1 MKKELY
7 DKAKEF
13 ENIFKYAL
21 KMDFLR
27 VTPEVFN
34 SIMEIYEEH
43 FQKKLS
49 KSQKQCNTCRL
60 KAIKEIGKA
69 YFEEQEKQEKQKEQK
84 GQEKQEKQE
93 GQPPKS
99 EGKKRGRPRKLDVE

>member
-34 SIMEIYEEH
+34 EIMKIYEEQ

-60 KAIKEIGKA
+60 KAIKEIGKV
-69 YFEEQEKQEKQKEQK
+69 YFEEQEKQKE
-84 GQEKQEKQE
+84 QEKQEE
-93 GQPPKS
+93 QPPKS

>member
-34 SIMEIYEEH
+34 EIMKIYEEQ
-43 FQKKLS
+43 FEKKLS

-60 KAIKEIGKA
+60 KAIKEIGRV
-69 YFEEQEKQEKQKEQK
+69 YFEEQEKLKE
-84 GQEKQEKQE
+84 QE
-93 GQPPKS
+93 GQPPKI

>member
-34 SIMEIYEEH
+34 EIMKIYEEH

-60 KAIKEIGKA
+60 KAIKEIGRV
-69 YFEEQEKQEKQKEQK
+69 YFEEQEKQEE
-84 GQEKQEKQE
+84 QE

>member
-34 SIMEIYEEH
+34 ETMKIYEEQ
-43 FQKKLS
+43 FDKKLS
-49 KSQKQCNTCRL
+49 KSQKQCNSCRL
-60 KAIKEIGKA
+60 KAIKEIGKV
-69 YFEEQEKQEKQKEQK
+69 YFEEQEKQEKQKEQ
-84 GQEKQEKQE
+84 EKQEE
-93 GQPPKS
+93 QPPKS

>member
-34 SIMEIYEEH
+34 EIMKIYEEH
-43 FQKKLS
+43 FGKKLS

-60 KAIKEIGKA
+60 KAIKEIGRV
-69 YFEEQEKQEKQKEQK
+69 YFEEQEKQKEQK
-84 GQEKQEKQE
+84 GQEE
-93 GQPPKS
+93 QPPKS

>member
-7 DKAKEF
+7 EKGKEF

-34 SIMEIYEEH
+34 EIMQIYEEH
-43 FQKKLS
+43 FGKKLS

-60 KAIKEIGKA
+60 KAIKEIGKV
-69 YFEEQEKQEKQKEQK
+69 YFEEQEKQEEQ
-84 GQEKQEKQE
+84 EE
-93 GQPPKS
+93 QPPKS

>member
-34 SIMEIYEEH
+34 EIMKIYEEQ
-43 FQKKLS
+43 FGKKLS

-60 KAIKEIGKA
+60 KAIKEIGKV
-69 YFEEQEKQEKQKEQK
+69 YFEEQEEQEKQKEQK
-84 GQEKQEKQE
+84 EQEKQEE
-93 GQPPKS
+93 QPSKS

>member
-13 ENIFKYAL
+13 ENIFKYAI

-34 SIMEIYEEH
+34 EIMKIYEEH
-43 FQKKLS
+43 VGKQLS
-49 KSQKQCNTCRL
+49 KSQRQCNTCRL
-60 KAIKEIGKA
+60 KAIKEIGRV
-69 YFEEQEKQEKQKEQK
+69 YFEEQEKEKEQE
-84 GQEKQEKQE
+84 GQE

>member
-34 SIMEIYEEH
+34 EIMKIYEEQ
-43 FQKKLS
+43 FEKKLS

-60 KAIKEIGKA
+60 KAIKEIGRV
-69 YFEEQEKQEKQKEQK
+69 YFEEQEKQKEQEE
-84 GQEKQEKQE
+84 QEE
-93 GQPPKS
+93 QPPKS

>member
-34 SIMEIYEEH
+34 EIMKIYEEH
-43 FQKKLS
+43 FGKKLS

-60 KAIKEIGKA
+60 KAIKEIGRV
-69 YFEEQEKQEKQKEQK
+69 YFEEQEKQKEQKEQ
-84 GQEKQEKQE
+84 EE
-93 GQPPKS
+93 QPPKS

>member
-34 SIMEIYEEH
+34 EIMKIYEEH
-43 FQKKLS
+43 FQKNLS

-60 KAIKEIGKA
+60 KAIKEIGRV
-69 YFEEQEKQEKQKEQK
+69 YFEEQEKQKEQK
-84 GQEKQEKQE
+84 GQEEQKE
-93 GQPPKS
+93 QPPKS

>member
-1 MKKELY
+1 MKKDLY

-27 VTPEVFN
+27 VTPDVFN
-34 SIMEIYEEH
+34 EIMKIYEEH
-43 FQKKLS
+43 FQKTLS

-60 KAIKEIGKA
+60 KAIKEIGRV
-69 YFEEQEKQEKQKEQK
+69 YFEEQKEQ
-84 GQEKQEKQE
+84 EEQE

>member
-13 ENIFKYAL
+13 ENIFKYAI

-34 SIMEIYEEH
+34 EIMKIYEEH
-43 FQKKLS
+43 FGKKLS
-49 KSQKQCNTCRL
+49 KSQRQCNTCRL
-60 KAIKEIGKA
+60 KAIKEIGKV
-69 YFEEQEKQEKQKEQK
+69 YFEEQEKEKE
-84 GQEKQEKQE
+84 
-93 GQPPKS
+93 QPPKS

>member
-43 FQKKLS
+43 FGKQLS
-49 KSQKQCNTCRL
+49 KSQRQCNTCRL
-60 KAIKEIGKA
+60 KAIKEIGRV
-69 YFEEQEKQEKQKEQK
+69 YFEEQEKQEKQKEQ
-84 GQEKQEKQE
+84 EKQEEQE

-99 EGKKRGRPRKLDVE
+99 EGKKRGRPRKLDAE

>member
-1 MKKELY
+1 MKKESY

-34 SIMEIYEEH
+34 EIMKIYEEH

-60 KAIKEIGKA
+60 KAIKEIGKV
-69 YFEEQEKQEKQKEQK
+69 YFEEQEKQKE
-84 GQEKQEKQE
+84 QEKQEE
-93 GQPPKS
+93 QPPKS

>member
-34 SIMEIYEEH
+34 EIMKIYEEQ
-43 FQKKLS
+43 FDRKLS
-49 KSQKQCNTCRL
+49 KSQKQCNSCRL
-60 KAIKEIGKA
+60 KAIKEIGKV
-69 YFEEQEKQEKQKEQK
+69 YFEEQEEQEKQKEQ
-84 GQEKQEKQE
+84 EKQEE
-93 GQPPKS
+93 QPPKS

>member
-34 SIMEIYEEH
+34 EIMKIYEEH
-43 FQKKLS
+43 FEKKLS
-49 KSQKQCNTCRL
+49 KSQRQCNTCRL
-60 KAIKEIGKA
+60 KAIKEIGRV
-69 YFEEQEKQEKQKEQK
+69 YFEEQEKQKEQ
-84 GQEKQEKQE
+84 Q
-93 GQPPKS
+93 PKS

>member
-13 ENIFKYAL
+13 ENIFKYAI

-34 SIMEIYEEH
+34 EIMEIYEEH
-43 FQKKLS
+43 FGKKLS
-49 KSQKQCNTCRL
+49 KSQRQCNTCRL
-60 KAIKEIGKA
+60 KAIKEIGKV
-69 YFEEQEKQEKQKEQK
+69 YFEEQEKQKEQKEQ
-84 GQEKQEKQE
+84 EEQE

>member
-34 SIMEIYEEH
+34 EIMKIYEEH

-60 KAIKEIGKA
+60 KAIKEIGRV
-69 YFEEQEKQEKQKEQK
+69 YFEEQEE
-84 GQEKQEKQE
+84 QE